1 MDELSSVLGM
11 TIATGISAGY
21 VVTSIV
27 VDALTVL

>member
-21 VVTSIV
+21 VVTLIV